1 MTAMPADDDLPR
13 LRPARRQPPQRTAAG
28 RVLSLLGA
36 FSRGG
41 GSLTLSE
48 IARYADLSLTT
59 AHRLA
64 KEVLEWGGL
73 ELDDEGHYRLSQK
86 FLDLA
91 STSTAG
97 LHLRETALPHLSDLH
112 RLTGLTVQL
121 AVKDGDDVLYLEAL
135 RPHSNYTG
143 ENRIGGRLKLHVT
156 AIGLVLLAY
165 AGDDVIED
173 YLSRPLKRYTPHT
186 IADPDGIR
194 AYCAA
199 VRKNRVAVGQQSITM
214 GAGAVAAPVFNDDGS
229 VTTAVGMVFL
239 LGRDDPQKLI
249 DPVRAT
255 ANRISHALAAK
266 RVALA
271 PQTIDFNRRHAGLIL
286 DDPDR

>member
-1 MTAMPADDDLPR
+1 MSDLGDDAAQDSR
-13 LRPARRQPPQRTAAG
+13 KRTAAG
-28 RVLSLLGA
+28 RLLSLLGA

-64 KEVLEWGGL
+64 KEVLDWGGL
-73 ELDDEGHYRLSQK
+73 ELDDSGHYRLSRK

-91 STSTAG
+91 SASTTD
-97 LHLRETALPHLSDLH
+97 LHLRETALPHLADLH

-121 AVKDGDDVLYLEAL
+121 AVKDADDVLYLEAL
-135 RPHSNYTG
+135 RPHSNYSG

-165 AGDDVIED
+165 AGDEVIDE
-173 YLSRPLKRYTPHT
+173 YLRQPLKRYTPHT
-186 IADPDGIR
+186 LAEPEAIR
-194 AYCAA
+194 SFLDS
-199 VRKNRVAVGQQSITM
+199 VRKTRIAVGQRSISM
-214 GAGAVAAPVFNDDGS
+214 GAGAVAAPIFNDDGT
-229 VTTAVGMVFL
+229 VTTAIGTVYL
-239 LGRDDPQKLI
+239 IDRDDPQRLL

-255 ANRISHALAAK
+255 AARISHALADHRA
-266 RVALA
+266 A
-271 PQTIDFNRRHAGLIL
+271 PHPSTVDFNRRHAGLI
-286 DDPDR
+286 

>member
-1 MTAMPADDDLPR
+1 VDDIAEEADIR
-13 LRPARRQPPQRTAAG
+13 KRTAAG

-73 ELDDEGHYRLSQK
+73 ELDDTGHYRLSRK

-91 STSTAG
+91 SASTNG
-97 LHLRETALPHLSDLH
+97 LHLREAALPHLADLH
-112 RLTGLTVQL
+112 RLTGLTVHL

-135 RPHSNYTG
+135 RPHTNYSG
-143 ENRIGGRLKLHVT
+143 ENRIGGRLKLHVA

-165 AGDDVIED
+165 AGDDVID
-173 YLSRPLKRYTPHT
+173 AYLRQPLKRYTPHT
-186 IADPDGIR
+186 LADEASIR
-194 AYCAA
+194 AFIES
-199 VRKNRVAVGQQSITM
+199 VRKNRIGIGSQSITLGT
-214 GAGAVAAPVFNDDGS
+214 GAIAAPIFNDDGT
-229 VTTAVGMVFL
+229 VTTALGMVFVE
-239 LGRDDPQKLI
+239 GRDDPQKLV

-255 ANRISHALAAK
+255 AARISRALLD
-266 RVALA
+266 RRTSPDPRTV
-271 PQTIDFNRRHAGLIL
+271 DFNRRHAGLI
-286 DDPDR
+286 

>member
-1 MTAMPADDDLPR
+1 MRGYVDDVTDSDRAPGGGSEPGAKL
-13 LRPARRQPPQRTAAG
+13 TAAG
-28 RVLSLLGA
+28 RVLALLGA
-36 FSRGG
+36 FARGG

-48 IARYADLSLTT
+48 ISRYAGLSLTT

-73 ELDDEGHYRLSQK
+73 EIDDSGHYRLSQK

-91 STSTAG
+91 SHSTRA
-97 LHLRETALPHLSDLH
+97 LHLRETALPHLVDLH

-121 AVKDGDDVLYLEAL
+121 AIRDGDDVLYLEAL
-135 RPHSNYTG
+135 RPHSNYSG

-165 AGDDVIED
+165 SDEEVIAD

-186 IADPDGIR
+186 LADPASIR
-194 AYCAA
+194 AFMDQ
-199 VRKNRVAVGQQSITM
+199 VRKNRYAVGMQSISL
-214 GAGAVAAPVFNDDGS
+214 GAGAVAAPIFNDDGS
-229 VTTAVGMVFL
+229 VTTAITTVFL
-239 LGRDDPQKLI
+239 IGRDDPAKII

-255 ANRISHALAAK
+255 ASRISHALADK
-266 RVALA
+266 KSA
-271 PQTIDFNRRHAGLIL
+271 PHPRTVDFNRRHAGLL
-286 DDPDR
+286 